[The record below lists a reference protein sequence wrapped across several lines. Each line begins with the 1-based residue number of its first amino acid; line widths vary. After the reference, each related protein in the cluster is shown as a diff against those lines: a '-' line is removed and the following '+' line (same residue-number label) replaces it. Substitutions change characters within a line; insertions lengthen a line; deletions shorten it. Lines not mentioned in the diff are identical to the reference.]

1 MEIQIKNL
9 KEMFNKELE
18 DFKSKMNSTIA
29 EMKNT
34 QERTN
39 SRLTEA
45 EEQISVVEGRVVE
58 STATEKNKEKKE

>member
-1 MEIQIKNL
+1 
-9 KEMFNKELE
+9 MFNKELE
-18 DFKSKMNSTIA
+18 DFKSKMNSTIS